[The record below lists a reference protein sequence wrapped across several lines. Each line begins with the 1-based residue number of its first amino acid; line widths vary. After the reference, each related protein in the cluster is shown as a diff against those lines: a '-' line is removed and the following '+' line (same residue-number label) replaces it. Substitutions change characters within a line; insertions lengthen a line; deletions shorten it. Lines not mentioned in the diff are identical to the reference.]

1 MQRFLNAAARII
13 SNTRKCDRRLSQFYG
28 EAGFTGFRSGSVSRC
43 SSVCTTSLLDT
54 CRHSANPCLAFL
66 VASTSARLIVANW
79 ATLISIHPR
88 SEIGRL
94 PTPVLQLGT
103 HSLTISET
111 LVSLYQHL
119 DATLRLS
126 SLSTSTLSAFDVFYK
141 IRYISALLLRLLDRI
156 AVLRR

>member
-1 MQRFLNAAARII
+1 
-13 SNTRKCDRRLSQFYG
+13 
-28 EAGFTGFRSGSVSRC
+28 
-43 SSVCTTSLLDT
+43 
-54 CRHSANPCLAFL
+54 
-66 VASTSARLIVANW
+66 VANW